1 KEKFGKRASTNKRY
15 DCGKFFEEVLKKP
28 EPLKNVRFHTPNG
41 LHIRY
46 MNQKLAKRLFQ
57 ANFKTI
63 RLSFET
69 SNPKKQ
75 RDSCYKTSNQ
85 DLIRAVDSLKT
96 AGYKGQDIGVYI
108 MIGLPNQDFEE
119 IIDTIDFVH
128 TLKVKIN
135 PVEFSP
141 VPETEEYKRAV
152 RDYNFNEDE
161 PLLQNNSIFPMQTK
175 GMNYKKFWKI
185 KNIISEL
192 NSNLDT

>member
-1 KEKFGKRASTNKRY
+1 
-15 DCGKFFEEVLKKP
+15 VLKKP

-46 MNQKLAKRLFQ
+46 INQKLAKRLFQ

-96 AGYKGQDIGVYI
+96 AGYKGQDMQVYI
-108 MIGLPNQDFEE
+108 MIGLPGQDFEE

-141 VPETEEYKRAV
+141 VPGTEEYKRAV
-152 RDYNFNEDE
+152 RDCNFNEDE
-161 PLLQNNSIFPMQTK
+161 PLLQNNSIFLMQTK

-192 NSNLDT
+192 NFDLDT